1 MNHGR
6 PSLHVASMSVFCR
19 KECAKM
25 NNSLFSDDL
34 KFTLLDQSEIIS
46 ESILFM
52 GSSFYRELFIFAH
65 SLQH

>member
-1 MNHGR
+1 
-6 PSLHVASMSVFCR
+6 
-19 KECAKM
+19 M

-34 KFTLLDQSEIIS
+34 KFTLLDQSEIVS

-65 SLQH
+65 SLFIHQPVEIVSLTHLRGCVNIRLE

>member
-1 MNHGR
+1 
-6 PSLHVASMSVFCR
+6 
-19 KECAKM
+19 M
-25 NNSLFSDDL
+25 NNSLFNDDL

-65 SLQH
+65 SLCFQIISVKV